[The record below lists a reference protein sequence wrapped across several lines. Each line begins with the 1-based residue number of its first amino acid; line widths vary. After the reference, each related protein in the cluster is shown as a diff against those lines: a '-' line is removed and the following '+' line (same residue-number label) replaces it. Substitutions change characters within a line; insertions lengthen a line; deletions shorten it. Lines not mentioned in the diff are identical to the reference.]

1 MVRNIKICPR
11 NYLKTPTELVQN
23 FITIEFAVVENP
35 YTRTQNIKFPTR
47 EKVGLHGIQPSHDH
61 VRTLVESLAPLLC
74 HMKQK

>member
-47 EKVGLHGIQPSHDH
+47 EKVGLHGIQPKYTIHF
-61 VRTLVESLAPLLC
+61 TANFELGYGWFY
-74 HMKQK
+74 